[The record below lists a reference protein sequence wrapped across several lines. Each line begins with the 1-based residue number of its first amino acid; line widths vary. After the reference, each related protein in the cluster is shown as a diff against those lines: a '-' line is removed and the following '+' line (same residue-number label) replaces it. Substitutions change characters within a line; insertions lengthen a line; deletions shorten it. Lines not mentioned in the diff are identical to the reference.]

1 MAQHS
6 SEDPTP
12 LSNGVWAAVER
23 RGISRRDFLKFCSV
37 MTGAL
42 ALPMRYA
49 PKIVK
54 ALEQTQRP
62 ALVWLEFQDCAGNTE
77 SALRASHPTFSD
89 IILDLLSWNYHE
101 TLMAPAGAAA
111 EKSLYDTVSQQ
122 KGQYLAVVEGSI
134 PLAYGGIHC
143 TIGGRSAIDIAQ
155 QVCGSAYATIAAGTC
170 ASFGGIPAANGG
182 VTGAVSVAQAMPG
195 LNLINLSACP
205 MNGANLAATIVYW
218 LTFKEL
224 PPTDELNRP
233 LFAYGDRIH
242 DACPRRAHYD
252 AGQFV
257 EEWGDEGHQQGWCLY
272 KMGCK
277 GPATNYNC
285 PQIQWN
291 DGTNWPIGVGH
302 GCVGCAQPN
311 FWDQMTPF
319 YSTLAVGAGLWRRGN
334 GGRSRRRS
342 DCRCRRSDRCPC
354 GWLGDPSTPSGTRE
368 RACYQRTRQHTG
380 TAPTGTAPTGTA
392 PTEPITA
399 QGRSSSSSSTSSPS
413 IPPAAE
419 PTPPPPEGSQPS

>member
-1 MAQHS
+1 MAQHFTD
-6 SEDPTP
+6 DPTP
-12 LSNGVWAAVER
+12 LADGVWAAVER

-101 TLMAPAGAAA
+101 TLMAPAGTAA

-182 VTGAVSVAQAMPG
+182 VTGAVSVAQAVPG

-285 PQIQWN
+285 PKIQWN

-319 YSTLAVGAGLWRRGN
+319 YSTLPSVPGFGVEVTAEEVGVGVIAAVAGVTAVHAVGSVVRQRRLAHE
-334 GGRSRRRS
+334 SALATS
-342 DCRCRRSDRCPC
+342 
-354 GWLGDPSTPSGTRE
+354 
-368 RACYQRTRQHTG
+368 
-380 TAPTGTAPTGTA
+380 APTGAAPTKPMTT
-392 PTEPITA
+392 P
-399 QGRSSSSSSTSSPS
+399 GRSSSSPSASSAS
-413 IPPAAE
+413 IPPEAE
-419 PTPPPPEGSQPS
+419 SVPPSPEGGQPS